1 MHCFFLQKIG
11 LHQGYDTKHGHIH
24 TCGRV
29 FLKAPGGVN
38 LKDPFER
45 LWNLP
50 DYVELKD
57 QELICTLCTVRLPT
71 VTQMYMHL
79 QGNTHHKKARA
90 AKLPDVIWIQAR
102 NQLERLG
109 SPAPVFPLPTC
120 LTFTFWT
127 EVLTFSTLTSNE
139 NAIKAFFLVVFVLGI
154 WSMCFQ
160 WYMVASCPECLKAS
174 CSSLSRN
181 FAYPGTL
188 YLEDLWN
195 AQVSNQLQWV
205 RLIQRLQHPRNLL
218 VPTARLPAMERLQM
232 TRMVALMA
240 MATRSMEVPGPS
252 VLKVGEWVGMSLV
265 NATTIGR
272 CLGDCISLCCG
283 DGDRGRLIRALF
295 QRLQLSQGLRGSS

>member
-1 MHCFFLQKIG
+1 MYIIVYLSLSLYVYIVDVYMHCFFLQKIG

-120 LTFTFWT
+120 LTFTFWR

-188 YLEDLWN
+188 YLEDL
-195 AQVSNQLQWV
+195 
-205 RLIQRLQHPRNLL
+205 
-218 VPTARLPAMERLQM
+218 
-232 TRMVALMA
+232 
-240 MATRSMEVPGPS
+240 
-252 VLKVGEWVGMSLV
+252 
-265 NATTIGR
+265 
-272 CLGDCISLCCG
+272 
-283 DGDRGRLIRALF
+283 
-295 QRLQLSQGLRGSS
+295 